1 MDNRRFLGKIR
12 KLQDENKGVSLSK
25 IVENTEDEQG
35 QDISKEEQ
43 RDEENAFKK
52 EVSQLTEFKKIKVFK
67 KTVKWSGRLI
77 REGINWS
84 YTLDDKVGCFIY
96 TNGDDT
102 LQLTDD
108 MIKVIKSIRVYYDVW
123 SNEWGSRLTGSAT
136 ED

>member
-1 MDNRRFLGKIR
+1 MNERDFLGKIR
-12 KLQDENKGVSLSK
+12 TLKKKNKNTLRNILEN
-25 IVENTEDEQG
+25 IEEETG

-52 EVSQLTEFKKIKVFK
+52 EVSQLSEFKKIKVFK
-67 KTVKWSGRLI
+67 KTVTWSGRLI

-96 TNGDDT
+96 TNSDDN

-108 MIKVIKSIRVYYDVW
+108 MLKVIKSIRVYYDVW
-123 SNEWGSRLTGSAT
+123 SNEWSSRLTGSST